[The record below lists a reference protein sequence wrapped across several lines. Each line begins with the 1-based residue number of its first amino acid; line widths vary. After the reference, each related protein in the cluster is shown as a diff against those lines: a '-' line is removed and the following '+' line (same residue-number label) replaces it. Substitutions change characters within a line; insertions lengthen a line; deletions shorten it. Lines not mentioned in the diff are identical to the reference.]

1 MIIADACNIWGQ
13 GVGSHA
19 IVLLWLWMNVL
30 MIIFEFL
37 FHVSCYHNKGVL
49 APYGCHPSEST
60 RSRGHGWRLPSPSM
74 NYRYSMP
81 FRQHFD
87 EAIPAAN
94 RGIYHLLN
102 KCPSWDFFHLLLSW
116 VMGYY
121 WKILRCMMITFQAQA
136 FGDRG
141 EQKLPGYE
149 ACHTSACPQASFDI
163 FQQLVLLISL
173 VECWI
178 WLTLWRGPYL
188 CSWEVVFFFA
198 SFCTGKK
205 VSLESWQNLRRV
217 WLWYARS
224 VYN

>member
-1 MIIADACNIWGQ
+1 MIIADACDIWGQ

-60 RSRGHGWRLPSPSM
+60 RSRGHGWRLPSSSM

-81 FRQHFD
+81 FRQNFD
-87 EAIPAAN
+87 DAIPAAN
-94 RGIYHLLN
+94 RG
-102 KCPSWDFFHLLLSW
+102 PSFW
-116 VMGYY
+116 
-121 WKILRCMMITFQAQA
+121 RPRRTEIT
-136 FGDRG
+136 R
-141 EQKLPGYE
+141 
-149 ACHTSACPQASFDI
+149 
-163 FQQLVLLISL
+163 
-173 VECWI
+173 
-178 WLTLWRGPYL
+178 LWRLPYFCL
-188 CSWEVVFFFA
+188 STSLFWYFSTISIVDFTRWMLDMTHSLAWALSLFMRGSFFSP